1 MNQEERQKGT
11 ANAARAAD
19 AEDNRVYPRRAT
31 KRNEEEICPGIC
43 PYYQRD
49 RGKGV
54 VYCECARFRFPDKLA
69 RREIVYGFCAH
80 PVGYKSCAIKQAMD
94 HFYERKYNQIETD
107 ESKEGA

>member
-1 MNQEERQKGT
+1 MNQEENQKRSASREGKGG
-11 ANAARAAD
+11 
-19 AEDNRVYPRRAT
+19 AENNRVYPRRKG

-49 RGKGV
+49 RGQGV
-54 VYCECARFRFPDKLA
+54 VYCECARFRFPDRLSQ
-69 RREIVYGFCAH
+69 REIVYGFCAH